1 MLGSNGY
8 SRDNRLAAITFTTS
22 ENCQM
27 LTIEQLFNNN
37 RTWAEANRAQDPDFF
52 SRLANQQSPQYL
64 WIGCSDSRVPANQ
77 IVGLAPGEVF
87 VHRNIANL
95 VVHTDLNAL
104 SVIQYA
110 VDALKVKH
118 ILVVGHYGCGGVRA
132 ALNNTRIGLAD
143 NWLRHVQDIRDAHTE
158 QLAMMDDGQ
167 QRHDRLCELNVMQQ
181 VVNICQ
187 TSVLA
192 DAWER
197 GQDVRVHGW
206 CYALHDGLIRN
217 LDINVG
223 CREEALDRFRDAARP
238 ERRP

>member
-1 MLGSNGY
+1 M
-8 SRDNRLAAITFTTS
+8 
-22 ENCQM
+22 Q
-27 LTIEQLFNNN
+27 TIEQLFRNNQ
-37 RTWAEANRAQDPDFF
+37 TWADANLAADPNFF
-52 SRLANQQSPQYL
+52 TRLANQQTPEYL

-77 IVGLAPGEVF
+77 IIGLAPGEVF

-132 ALNNTRIGLAD
+132 ALNDTRIGLAD
-143 NWLRHVQDIRDAHTE
+143 NWLRHVQDIRDAHIG
-158 QLAMMDDGQ
+158 QLNQIDDPQ
-167 QRHDRLCELNVMQQ
+167 QRHNRLCELNVMQQ

-187 TSVLA
+187 TSVLR

-197 GQDVRVHGW
+197 GQKVRVHGW

-217 LDINVG
+217 LDINAS
-223 CREEALDRFRDAARP
+223 CREEALDRFRDTANLNHVR
-238 ERRP
+238 